1 MSTIAGI
8 ITLLIAVPICIG
20 SGYLLFIL
28 ISAATAPKRKGSST
42 ARTSPL
48 SATVVIPAH
57 NEEDVILATLQS
69 LAAVQPPLPVVVI
82 ADNCTDRT
90 AQLARDAGATVI
102 ERQNKDERG
111 KGFALAYAFDLLMNE
126 SRSGGA
132 ILGSGADTYIVVD
145 ADTQVQPDFAVRLL
159 AELPDDPAV
168 PAAVQG
174 RYGVMNGSDGWRAA
188 LMSAAFDLVNHV
200 RLLAID
206 HAGGCLGL
214 KGNGMA
220 FTRGCL
226 AQYPM
231 TGRSVTEDL
240 DYAMDLMQH
249 GGIRVQ
255 YAPHAFV
262 CAQMPV
268 TGEQARS
275 QRQRWEGGRYRVVRS
290 RAPQLLKAVVK
301 TGDLRFIGAMFEL
314 LQPPLAEQVA
324 GSVGICSLALLCLML
339 GSPFAGLALIA
350 AGFSVVSILM
360 YVFLGLGLAGA
371 KKETFKALAFAP
383 IYIVWK
389 LVLYAIG
396 IVSGRRTG
404 KADTGGADAEWVRT
418 SRIKIPVADERT
430 NP

>member
-1 MSTIAGI
+1 MSIIAGI
-8 ITLLIAVPICIG
+8 ITLLIAAPICVG

-28 ISAATAPKRKGSST
+28 ISAASAPKRKRT
-42 ARTSPL
+42 AKYQTSPL
-48 SATVVIPAH
+48 RATVVIPAH
-57 NEEDVILATLQS
+57 NEEDVILATLHS
-69 LAAVQPPLPVVVI
+69 LAMVQPPLPVVVI
-82 ADNCTDRT
+82 ADNCTDTT
-90 AQLARDAGATVI
+90 AQLARDAGAAVI
-102 ERQNKDERG
+102 ERHNSNERG
-111 KGFALAYAFDLLMNE
+111 KGFALAYAFELLMNP
-126 SRSGGA
+126 SRSGDD
-132 ILGSGADTYIVVD
+132 IPGSGADAYIVVD
-145 ADTQVQPDFAVRLL
+145 ADTQVQPDFATRLL
-159 AELPDDPAV
+159 AELPDDPSI

-174 RYGVMNGSDGWRAA
+174 RYGVMNGGDGWRAA
-188 LMSAAFDLVNHV
+188 LMSAAFDLVNHI

-226 AQYPM
+226 SQYPM

-240 DYAMDLMQH
+240 DYAMDLMQN

-290 RAPQLLKAVVK
+290 RAPQLLRAVIK
-301 TGDLRFIGAMFEL
+301 TGDIRFIGAMFEL

-324 GSVGICSLALLCLML
+324 GSIGICSLALICAML

-350 AGFSVVSILM
+350 AGFSIVSIIL
-360 YVFLGLGLAGA
+360 YVFIGLGLAGA

-389 LVLYAIG
+389 LVLYAVG
-396 IVSGRRTG
+396 IVSGRSTA

-418 SRIKIPVADERT
+418 SRIKIPVADERA

>member
-132 ILGSGADTYIVVD
+132 IWGSGADAYIVVD

-324 GSVGICSLALLCLML
+324 GCIGICSLALLCSML

-418 SRIKIPVADERT
+418 SRIKIPVADERA

>member
-8 ITLLIAVPICIG
+8 ITLLIAVPTCIG

-28 ISAATAPKRKGSST
+28 ISAATAPKRKSTVT
-42 ARTSPL
+42 ARASLL

-57 NEEDVILATLQS
+57 NEEDVISATLQS

-90 AQLARDAGATVI
+90 AQLARDAGAFVI

-111 KGFALAYAFDLLMNE
+111 KGFALAFAFDILMRGAGNANE
-126 SRSGGA
+126 VRGA
-132 ILGSGADTYIVVD
+132 GADAYIVVD

-159 AELPDDPAV
+159 AELPDDPSV
-168 PAAVQG
+168 LAAVQG
-174 RYGVMNGSDGWRAA
+174 RYGVMNGGDGWRAA

-226 AQYPM
+226 EQYPM
-231 TGRSVTEDL
+231 SGRSVTEDL

-268 TGEQARS
+268 TGDQARS

-290 RAPQLLKAVVK
+290 RAPQLLKALIS
-301 TGDLRFIGAMFEL
+301 TGDLRLVGAMFEL

-324 GSVGICSLALLCLML
+324 GCIGLSSLAILCVLL
-339 GSPFAGLALIA
+339 GSPLAGIAMMA
-350 AGFSVVSILM
+350 AGFSVASVLM
-360 YVFLGLGLAGA
+360 YVFFGLGLAGA

-389 LVLYAIG
+389 LVLYAVG
-396 IVSGRRTG
+396 LVSGRRSG

-418 SRIKIPVADERT
+418 SRIKIPIVDERT

>member
-132 ILGSGADTYIVVD
+132 LLGSGADAYIVVD

-418 SRIKIPVADERT
+418 SRIKIPVVDERT

>member
-8 ITLLIAVPICIG
+8 ITLLIAVPITIG

-28 ISAATAPKRKGSST
+28 ISAATAPKRKCPPI
-42 ARTSPL
+42 ARESPL
-48 SATVVIPAH
+48 KATVVIPAH

-69 LAAVQPPLPVVVI
+69 LAAVQPPLPIVVI
-82 ADNCTDRT
+82 ADNCSDRT
-90 AQLARDAGATVI
+90 AQLARDTGAAVI

-111 KGFALAYAFDLLMNE
+111 KGFALAYAFELLMN
-126 SRSGGA
+126 GAGNAGA
-132 ILGSGADTYIVVD
+132 IAGSGADAYIVVD

-159 AELPDDPAV
+159 AELPDDPTL

-240 DYAMDLMQH
+240 DYAMDLMQN

-255 YAPHAFV
+255 YAPHAYV

-275 QRQRWEGGRYRVVRS
+275 QRERWEGGRYRVVRS

-301 TGDLRFIGAMFEL
+301 TGDVRFVGAMFEL
-314 LQPPLAEQVA
+314 LQPPLAEQVS
-324 GSVGICSLALLCLML
+324 GCVGISSLALLCLML
-339 GSPFAGLALIA
+339 GSMYAPIALLA
-350 AGFSVVSILM
+350 AGFSIVSILL

-371 KKETFKALAFAP
+371 RKETFKALVFAP

-396 IVSGRRTG
+396 IVSRRRAG

-418 SRIKIPVADERT
+418 SRIKIPVVDERA

>member
-8 ITLLIAVPICIG
+8 ITLLITVPICVW

-28 ISAATAPKRKGSST
+28 ISAATAPKRKWT
-42 ARTSPL
+42 ITPRVSPL
-48 SATVVIPAH
+48 GATIVIPAH
-57 NEEDVILATLQS
+57 NEEDVIAATLQS
-69 LAAVQPPLPVVVI
+69 LAALQPRLPVVVI
-82 ADNCTDRT
+82 ADNCTDST
-90 AQLARDAGATVI
+90 AQLARDAGVSVI

-111 KGFALAYAFDLLMNE
+111 KGFALAFAFDTLMHGVGNANVVL
-126 SRSGGA
+126 GA
-132 ILGSGADTYIVVD
+132 GADAYIVVD

-159 AELPDDPAV
+159 AELPDDPSV

-174 RYGVMNGSDGWRAA
+174 RYGVMNGEDGWRAA

-226 AQYPM
+226 DLYPM

-268 TGEQARS
+268 TGDQARS

-290 RAPQLLKAVVK
+290 RAPQLLKALIS
-301 TGDLRFIGAMFEL
+301 TRDLRFLSAMFEL

-324 GSVGICSLALLCLML
+324 GCIGLSSLAILCVLL
-339 GSPFAGLALIA
+339 GSPFAGIA
-350 AGFSVVSILM
+350 MMTAGFSVVSVLM
-360 YVFLGLGLAGA
+360 YVFFGLGLAGA

-396 IVSGRRTG
+396 LVSGRRSG
-404 KADTGGADAEWVRT
+404 QADTGGADAEWVRT

>member
-90 AQLARDAGATVI
+90 AQLARDAGAAVI

-111 KGFALAYAFDLLMNE
+111 KGFALAYAFDLLMNGAGN
-126 SRSGGA
+126 GGA
-132 ILGSGADTYIVVD
+132 ILGSGADAYIVVD

-226 AQYPM
+226 AKYPM

-290 RAPQLLKAVVK
+290 RAPQLLQAVMK
-301 TGDLRFIGAMFEL
+301 TGDFRFIGAMFEL

-324 GSVGICSLALLCLML
+324 GCVGICSLALLCLML

-389 LVLYAIG
+389 LVLYTIG

-418 SRIKIPVADERT
+418 SRIKIPVADERA

>member
-69 LAAVQPPLPVVVI
+69 LSAVQPPLPVVVI

-90 AQLARDAGATVI
+90 AQLARDAGAAVI

-111 KGFALAYAFDLLMNE
+111 KGFALAYAFSLLMDA
-126 SRSGGA
+126 SKSDVP
-132 ILGSGADTYIVVD
+132 ITGSGADAYIVVD
-145 ADTQVQPDFAVRLL
+145 ADTQVAPDFAVRLL
-159 AELPDDPAV
+159 AELPDDPSV

-290 RAPQLLKAVVK
+290 RAPQLVKAVVK
-301 TGDLRFIGAMFEL
+301 TGDIRFIGAMFEL

-324 GSVGICSLALLCLML
+324 GCVGICSLTVLCWML
-339 GSPFAGLALIA
+339 GSPFAGLILIA

-389 LVLYAIG
+389 LVLYAVG

>member
-28 ISAATAPKRKGSST
+28 ISAATAPKRKGSSS

-132 ILGSGADTYIVVD
+132 ILGSGADAYIVVD

-226 AQYPM
+226 ALYPM

>member
-8 ITLLIAVPICIG
+8 ITVLIAVPLCVG

-28 ISAATAPKRKGSST
+28 ISAATTPKRN
-42 ARTSPL
+42 RTSTPRVSLL
-48 SATVVIPAH
+48 SATIVIPAH
-57 NEEDVILATLQS
+57 NEEDVIAATLQS
-69 LAAVQPPLPVVVI
+69 LAAVEPRLPVVVI

-90 AQLARDAGATVI
+90 AQLALDAGAFVI

-111 KGFALAYAFDLLMNE
+111 KGFALAFAFDILMH
-126 SRSGGA
+126 GA
-132 ILGSGADTYIVVD
+132 GNATEVRGAGADAYIVVD
-145 ADTQVQPDFAVRLL
+145 ADTQVQSDFAVRLL
-159 AELPDDPAV
+159 AELPDDASV

-174 RYGVMNGSDGWRAA
+174 RYGVMNGGAGWRAA

-206 HAGGCLGL
+206 HVGGCFGL

-226 AQYPM
+226 DQYPM
-231 TGRSVTEDL
+231 SGRSVTEDL

-268 TGEQARS
+268 TGDQARS

-290 RAPQLLKAVVK
+290 RAPRLLKALVS
-301 TGDLRFIGAMFEL
+301 TRDLRLLGAMFEL
-314 LQPPLAEQVA
+314 LQPPLAEHVA
-324 GSVGICSLALLCLML
+324 GCIGLSSLATLCLLL
-339 GSPFAGLALIA
+339 GGPFARIAIIA
-350 AGFSVVSILM
+350 AGFSVVSVLM
-360 YVFLGLGLAGA
+360 YVFFGLGLAGA

-389 LVLYAIG
+389 LVVYAVG
-396 IVSGRRTG
+396 LLSTRRLG

-418 SRIKIPVADERT
+418 SRIKIPIADERT

>member
-1 MSTIAGI
+1 MSTIAGL
-8 ITLLIAVPICIG
+8 ITLLIAVPTCIG

-28 ISAATAPKRKGSST
+28 TSAATAPKRKRAVT

-57 NEEDVILATLQS
+57 NEEDVISATLQS

-90 AQLARDAGATVI
+90 AQLARDAGASVI

-126 SRSGGA
+126 SRNGGA
-132 ILGSGADTYIVVD
+132 IAGSGADAYIVVD

-174 RYGVMNGSDGWRAA
+174 RYGVMNGADGWRAA

-226 AQYPM
+226 AQFPM

-301 TGDLRFIGAMFEL
+301 TGDFRFIGAMFEL

-324 GSVGICSLALLCLML
+324 GCVGICSLALLCSML

-350 AGFSVVSILM
+350 AGFSVVSILL

-418 SRIKIPVADERT
+418 SRIKIPIADERT

>member
-82 ADNCTDRT
+82 ADNCTDCT
-90 AQLARDAGATVI
+90 AQLARDAGAAVI

-111 KGFALAYAFDLLMNE
+111 KGFALAYAFDLLMNGAGN
-126 SRSGGA
+126 GGA
-132 ILGSGADTYIVVD
+132 IAGSGADAYIVVD

-159 AELPDDPAV
+159 AELPDDPGV

-290 RAPQLLKAVVK
+290 RAPQLLKAVFK
-301 TGDLRFIGAMFEL
+301 TRDLRFIGAIFEL

-324 GSVGICSLALLCLML
+324 GCVGICSLALLCLML
-339 GSPFAGLALIA
+339 GSPFAGLASIA

-418 SRIKIPVADERT
+418 SRIKIPVADERA

>member
-8 ITLLIAVPICIG
+8 ITLLIAVPICVG

-28 ISAATAPKRKGSST
+28 ISAATAPKRK
-42 ARTSPL
+42 RTSTVRVSSL
-48 SATVVIPAH
+48 SATIVIPAH
-57 NEEDVILATLQS
+57 NEEDVIAATLQS
-69 LAAVQPPLPVVVI
+69 LAAVEPRLPIVVI
-82 ADNCTDRT
+82 ADNCTDST
-90 AQLARDAGATVI
+90 AQLARDAGAFVI
-102 ERQNKDERG
+102 ERQNKAERG
-111 KGFALAYAFDLLMNE
+111 KGFALAFAFDILMN
-126 SRSGGA
+126 GA
-132 ILGSGADTYIVVD
+132 GNASEVRGAGADAYIVVD
-145 ADTQVQPDFAVRLL
+145 ADTQVQPDFALRLL
-159 AELPDDPAV
+159 AELPDDPSV

-174 RYGVMNGSDGWRAA
+174 RYGVMNGGDGWRAA
-188 LMSAAFDLVNHV
+188 LMSAAFDLVNHI

-206 HAGGCLGL
+206 NAGGCLGL

-231 TGRSVTEDL
+231 SGRSVTEDL

-249 GGIRVQ
+249 GGIRVL
-255 YAPHAFV
+255 YAPHALI

-268 TGEQARS
+268 TDDQARS

-290 RAPQLLKAVVK
+290 RAPQLLKALIA
-301 TGDLRFIGAMFEL
+301 TRDLRFLGAMFEL
-314 LQPPLAEQVA
+314 LQPPLAEQVS
-324 GSVGICSLALLCLML
+324 GCIGLSSLAILCALL
-339 GSPFAGLALIA
+339 GSPFAGIA
-350 AGFSVVSILM
+350 MVASGFSVVCVLL
-360 YVFLGLGLAGA
+360 YVFFGLGLAGA

-396 IVSGRRTG
+396 LLSGRRSG

-418 SRIKIPVADERT
+418 SRIKIPIADERT

>member
-132 ILGSGADTYIVVD
+132 LLGSGADAYIVVD

>member
-1 MSTIAGI
+1 
-8 ITLLIAVPICIG
+8 
-20 SGYLLFIL
+20 
-28 ISAATAPKRKGSST
+28 
-42 ARTSPL
+42 
-48 SATVVIPAH
+48 VIPAH

-82 ADNCTDRT
+82 ADNCTDCT
-90 AQLARDAGATVI
+90 AQLARDAGAAVI

-111 KGFALAYAFDLLMNE
+111 KGFALAYAFDLLMNGPGN
-126 SRSGGA
+126 GGA
-132 ILGSGADTYIVVD
+132 IAGSGADAYIVVD

-268 TGEQARS
+268 TGDQARS

-324 GSVGICSLALLCLML
+324 GCVGICSLALLCLML
-339 GSPFAGLALIA
+339 GSPFAGLASIA

-418 SRIKIPVADERT
+418 SRIKIPIADERT

>member
-8 ITLLIAVPICIG
+8 ITLLIAVPICVG

-28 ISAATAPKRKGSST
+28 ISAATAPKRKRAGDM
-42 ARTSPL
+42 RVSPL
-48 SATVVIPAH
+48 QATIVIPAH
-57 NEEDVILATLQS
+57 NEEDVIAATLQS
-69 LAAVQPPLPVVVI
+69 LANVEPKLPIVVI
-82 ADNCTDRT
+82 ADNCSDRT
-90 AQLARDAGATVI
+90 AELALDAGAAVL

-111 KGFALAYAFDLLMNE
+111 KGFALAYAFDVLINGAGNE
-126 SRSGGA
+126 SE
-132 ILGSGADTYIVVD
+132 LVGSGADAYIVVD

-159 AELPDDPAV
+159 AELPDDPSI

-174 RYGVMNGSDGWRAA
+174 RYGVLNGADGWRAA

-226 AQYPM
+226 DQYPM

-275 QRQRWEGGRYRVVRS
+275 QRQRWEGGRYRVVLS
-290 RAPQLLKAVVK
+290 RAPQLVKALIK
-301 TGDLRFIGAMFEL
+301 TGDCRFFGAMLEL

-324 GSVGICSLALLCLML
+324 GAIGLCSLAILCWILSSTFTVYAML
-339 GSPFAGLALIA
+339 A
-350 AGFSVVSILM
+350 AGFSVLSIVL
-360 YVFLGLGLAGA
+360 YVFMGLAFAGA

-396 IVSGRRTG
+396 LVSGRRTG

-418 SRIKIPVADERT
+418 SRIKIPVADERA

>member
-8 ITLLIAVPICIG
+8 ITLLIAVPTCIG

-28 ISAATAPKRKGSST
+28 ISAATAPKRKSTVT
-42 ARTSPL
+42 ARASLL

-57 NEEDVILATLQS
+57 NEEDVISATLQS

-90 AQLARDAGATVI
+90 AQLARDAGAFVI

-111 KGFALAYAFDLLMNE
+111 KGFALAFAFDILMRGAGNANE
-126 SRSGGA
+126 VRGA
-132 ILGSGADTYIVVD
+132 GADAYIVVD

-159 AELPDDPAV
+159 AELPDDPSV

-174 RYGVMNGSDGWRAA
+174 RYGVMNGGDGWRAA

-226 AQYPM
+226 EQYPM
-231 TGRSVTEDL
+231 SGRSVTEDL

-268 TGEQARS
+268 TGDQARS

-290 RAPQLLKAVVK
+290 RAPQLLKALVSTHDFRLV
-301 TGDLRFIGAMFEL
+301 GAMFEL

-324 GSVGICSLALLCLML
+324 GCIGLSSLAILCVLL
-339 GSPFAGLALIA
+339 GSPLAGIAMMA
-350 AGFSVVSILM
+350 AGFSVASVLM
-360 YVFLGLGLAGA
+360 YVFFGLGLAGA

-389 LVLYAIG
+389 LVLYAVG
-396 IVSGRRTG
+396 LVSGRRSG

-418 SRIKIPVADERT
+418 SRIKIPIVDERT

>member
-1 MSTIAGI
+1 MS
-8 ITLLIAVPICIG
+8 
-20 SGYLLFIL
+20 
-28 ISAATAPKRKGSST
+28 
-42 ARTSPL
+42 
-48 SATVVIPAH
+48 
-57 NEEDVILATLQS
+57 EEF
-69 LAAVQPPLPVVVI
+69 
-82 ADNCTDRT
+82 DR
-90 AQLARDAGATVI
+90 G
-102 ERQNKDERG
+102 
-111 KGFALAYAFDLLMNE
+111 
-126 SRSGGA
+126 
-132 ILGSGADTYIVVD
+132 
-145 ADTQVQPDFAVRLL
+145 
-159 AELPDDPAV
+159 
-168 PAAVQG
+168 
-174 RYGVMNGSDGWRAA
+174 
-188 LMSAAFDLVNHV
+188 NHV
-200 RLLAID
+200 SVVAID

-231 TGRSVTEDL
+231 TGRSVTEAL

-324 GSVGICSLALLCLML
+324 GCIGICSLALLCSML

-418 SRIKIPVADERT
+418 SRIKIPVADERA

>member
-8 ITLLIAVPICIG
+8 ITLVIAVPIFIG
-20 SGYLLFIL
+20 SGYLVFIL
-28 ISAATAPKRKGSST
+28 ISAATAPKRKRASEP
-42 ARTSPL
+42 RISPL
-48 SATVVIPAH
+48 SATIVIPAH
-57 NEEDVILATLQS
+57 NEEDVIAATLTS
-69 LAAVQPPLPVVVI
+69 LAAVEPRLPVVVI
-82 ADNCTDRT
+82 ADNCTDAT
-90 AQLARDAGATVI
+90 AQLARDAGAAVI

-111 KGFALAYAFDLLMNE
+111 KGFALAFAFDLLMHGSERAN
-126 SRSGGA
+126 A
-132 ILGSGADTYIVVD
+132 LSGAGADAYIVVD

-159 AELPDDPAV
+159 AELPDDPSV

-174 RYGVMNGSDGWRAA
+174 RYGVMNGGDGWRAA

-226 AQYPM
+226 SQYPM

-255 YAPHAFV
+255 YAPHACV

-290 RAPQLLKAVVK
+290 RAPQLLKALLK
-301 TGDLRFIGAMFEL
+301 TRDFRFLGAMFEL

-324 GSVGICSLALLCLML
+324 GAVGISSLALLCMMIS
-339 GSPFAGLALIA
+339 SPLAGWTLIV
-350 AGFSVVSILM
+350 AGFSIVSILM
-360 YVFLGLGLAGA
+360 YVFIGLGLAGA

-396 IVSGRRTG
+396 LVSGRRSG

>member
-8 ITLLIAVPICIG
+8 ITLLIAVPTCIG

-28 ISAATAPKRKGSST
+28 ISAATAPKRKRTVT
-42 ARTSPL
+42 AGASLL

-57 NEEDVILATLQS
+57 NEEDVISATLQS

-90 AQLARDAGATVI
+90 AQLARDAGAFVI

-111 KGFALAYAFDLLMNE
+111 KGFALAFAFDILMRGAGNANE
-126 SRSGGA
+126 VRGA
-132 ILGSGADTYIVVD
+132 GADAYIVVD

-159 AELPDDPAV
+159 AELPDDPSV

-174 RYGVMNGSDGWRAA
+174 RYGVMNGGDGWRAA

-226 AQYPM
+226 EQYPM
-231 TGRSVTEDL
+231 SGRSVTEDL

-268 TGEQARS
+268 TGDQARS

-290 RAPQLLKAVVK
+290 RAPQLLKALVSTHDFRLV
-301 TGDLRFIGAMFEL
+301 GAMFEL
-314 LQPPLAEQVA
+314 LQPPLAEQVS
-324 GSVGICSLALLCLML
+324 GCIGLSSLAILCVLI
-339 GSPFAGLALIA
+339 GSPFAGIAMMA
-350 AGFSVVSILM
+350 AGFSVASVLM
-360 YVFLGLGLAGA
+360 YVFFGLGLAGA

-389 LVLYAIG
+389 LVLYAVG
-396 IVSGRRTG
+396 LVSGRRLG

-418 SRIKIPVADERT
+418 SRIKIPIADERT

>member
-28 ISAATAPKRKGSST
+28 ISAATAPKRKYVST
-42 ARTSPL
+42 PRPSPH
-48 SATVVIPAH
+48 SATIVIPAH

-69 LAAVQPPLPVVVI
+69 LAAVQPPLPIVVI
-82 ADNCTDRT
+82 ADNCSDRT
-90 AQLARDAGATVI
+90 AQLARDTGAAVI
-102 ERQNKDERG
+102 ERQNRDERG
-111 KGFALAYAFDLLMNE
+111 KGFALAYAFRLLMNGAAD
-126 SRSGGA
+126 GGA
-132 ILGSGADTYIVVD
+132 IVGSGADAYIVVD

-240 DYAMDLMQH
+240 DYAMDLMQN

-290 RAPQLLKAVVK
+290 RAPQLLKAVVR
-301 TGDLRFIGAMFEL
+301 TGDIRFIGAMFEL

-324 GSVGICSLALLCLML
+324 GCLGICSLAVLCLML
-339 GSPFAGLALIA
+339 GSTFAGLALIA
-350 AGFSVVSILM
+350 AGFSIVSILM

-396 IVSGRRTG
+396 IVSGRSKG

-418 SRIKIPVADERT
+418 SRIKIPVADERA

>member
-132 ILGSGADTYIVVD
+132 LLGSGADAYIVVD

-350 AGFSVVSILM
+350 AGLSVVSILM

>member
-1 MSTIAGI
+1 MSTITGI
-8 ITLLIAVPICIG
+8 ITLLIAVPICFG

-28 ISAATAPKRKGSST
+28 ISAATAPKRKWSST
-42 ARTSPL
+42 ARVSPL
-48 SATVVIPAH
+48 NATIVIPAH
-57 NEEDVILATLQS
+57 NEEDVIAATLAS
-69 LAAVQPPLPVVVI
+69 LAGVEPRLPVVVI
-82 ADNCTDRT
+82 ADNCTDTT
-90 AQLARDAGATVI
+90 AQLVRDAGAAVI

-111 KGFALAYAFDLLMNE
+111 KGFALAFAFAQLMQGD
-126 SRSGGA
+126 GGA
-132 ILGSGADTYIVVD
+132 AALPGAGADAYIVVD
-145 ADTQVQPDFAVRLL
+145 ADTQVRPDFAVRLL
-159 AELPDDPAV
+159 AELPDNPDI

-174 RYGVMNGSDGWRAA
+174 RYGVMNGGDGWRAA

-206 HAGGCLGL
+206 HAGCCLGL

-226 AQYPM
+226 SQYPM

-249 GGIRVQ
+249 GGVRVQ

-290 RAPQLLKAVVK
+290 RAPQLLKALIS
-301 TGDLRFIGAMFEL
+301 TRDLRFLGAMFEL
-314 LQPPLAEQVA
+314 LQPPLAEQVS
-324 GSVGICSLALLCLML
+324 GCIGLTSLAIICALL
-339 GSPFAGLALIA
+339 GSPFAGIA
-350 AGFSVVSILM
+350 MVASGFSVVCVLM
-360 YVFLGLGLAGA
+360 YVFFGLGLAGA

-396 IVSGRRTG
+396 LLSGRRSG

-418 SRIKIPVADERT
+418 SRIKIPIADERT

>member
-28 ISAATAPKRKGSST
+28 ISAATAPKRKGPST

-69 LAAVQPPLPVVVI
+69 LATVQPPLPVVVI
-82 ADNCTDRT
+82 ADNCTDCT
-90 AQLARDAGATVI
+90 AQLARDAGAAVI

-111 KGFALAYAFDLLMNE
+111 KGFALAYAFDLLMNGAGN
-126 SRSGGA
+126 GGA
-132 ILGSGADTYIVVD
+132 IAGSGADAYIVVD

-159 AELPDDPAV
+159 AELPDDPDV

-301 TGDLRFIGAMFEL
+301 TGDFRFIGAMFEL

-324 GSVGICSLALLCLML
+324 GCVGICSLALLCSML

-418 SRIKIPVADERT
+418 SRIKIPVVDERA

>member
-28 ISAATAPKRKGSST
+28 ISAATAPKRKCSST

-82 ADNCTDRT
+82 ADNCTDCT
-90 AQLARDAGATVI
+90 AQLAREAGAAVI

-111 KGFALAYAFDLLMNE
+111 KGFALAYAFDLLMNGPGN
-126 SRSGGA
+126 GGA
-132 ILGSGADTYIVVD
+132 ILGSGADAYIVVD

-268 TGEQARS
+268 TGDQARS

-324 GSVGICSLALLCLML
+324 GCVGICSLALLCLML
-339 GSPFAGLALIA
+339 GSPFAGLASIA

-418 SRIKIPVADERT
+418 SRIKIPIADERT

>member
-111 KGFALAYAFDLLMNE
+111 KGFALAYAFDLLMNGAGN
-126 SRSGGA
+126 GGA
-132 ILGSGADTYIVVD
+132 IAGSGADAYIVVD

-159 AELPDDPAV
+159 AELPDDPGV

-290 RAPQLLKAVVK
+290 RAPQLLKAVFK
-301 TGDLRFIGAMFEL
+301 TRDLRFIGAIFEL

-324 GSVGICSLALLCLML
+324 GCVGICSLALLCLML
-339 GSPFAGLALIA
+339 GSPFAGLASIA

-418 SRIKIPVADERT
+418 SRIKIPVADERA

>member
-1 MSTIAGI
+1 MSTIAEI

-111 KGFALAYAFDLLMNE
+111 KGFALAYAFDLLMNGAGN
-126 SRSGGA
+126 GGA
-132 ILGSGADTYIVVD
+132 IAGSGADAYIVVD

-159 AELPDDPAV
+159 AELPDDPGV

-290 RAPQLLKAVVK
+290 RAPQLLKAVFK
-301 TGDLRFIGAMFEL
+301 TRDLRFIGAIFEL

-324 GSVGICSLALLCLML
+324 GCVGICSLALLCLML
-339 GSPFAGLALIA
+339 GSPFAGLASIA

-418 SRIKIPVADERT
+418 SRIKIPVADERA

>member
-132 ILGSGADTYIVVD
+132 ILGSGADAYIVVD

-301 TGDLRFIGAMFEL
+301 TGDIRFIGAMFEL

-324 GSVGICSLALLCLML
+324 GCVGICSLALLCLML

>member
-1 MSTIAGI
+1 MSTIAGL
-8 ITLLIAVPICIG
+8 ITLLIAVPTCIG

-28 ISAATAPKRKGSST
+28 TSAAIAPKRKRAVT

-57 NEEDVILATLQS
+57 NEEDVISATLQS

-90 AQLARDAGATVI
+90 AQLARDAGASVI

-126 SRSGGA
+126 SRNGGA
-132 ILGSGADTYIVVD
+132 IAGSGADAYIVVD

-174 RYGVMNGSDGWRAA
+174 RYGVMNGADSWRAA

-206 HAGGCLGL
+206 HTGGCLGL

-226 AQYPM
+226 AQFPM

-290 RAPQLLKAVVK
+290 RAPQLLKALLSTRDGRFLGAGWSSRNCSNDLYAGVEAIDAK
-301 TGDLRFIGAMFEL
+301 WNDTGKRGHLLGVRKCWFQVQLFGDEFDVAPVTFEIDIFAGERLEQLQARFDGTV
-314 LQPPLAEQVA
+314 PLCPVIDGLSTNQKERP
-324 GSVGICSLALLCLML
+324 SVGISEVKYLCEL
-339 GSPFAGLALIA
+339 FQ
-350 AGFSVVSILM
+350 SV
-360 YVFLGLGLAGA
+360 F
-371 KKETFKALAFAP
+371 
-383 IYIVWK
+383 
-389 LVLYAIG
+389 
-396 IVSGRRTG
+396 
-404 KADTGGADAEWVRT
+404 
-418 SRIKIPVADERT
+418 
-430 NP
+430 

>member
-132 ILGSGADTYIVVD
+132 LLGSGADAYIVVD
-145 ADTQVQPDFAVRLL
+145 ADTQVQPDFAVCLL

>member
-1 MSTIAGI
+1 MSTIAEI

-82 ADNCTDRT
+82 ADNCTDCT
-90 AQLARDAGATVI
+90 AQLARDAGAAVI

-111 KGFALAYAFDLLMNE
+111 KGFALAYAFDLLMNGAGN
-126 SRSGGA
+126 GGA
-132 ILGSGADTYIVVD
+132 IAGSGADAYIVVD

-159 AELPDDPAV
+159 AELPDDPGV

-290 RAPQLLKAVVK
+290 RAPQLLKAVFK
-301 TGDLRFIGAMFEL
+301 TRDLRFIGAIFEL

-324 GSVGICSLALLCLML
+324 GCVGICSLALLCLML
-339 GSPFAGLALIA
+339 GSPFAGLASIA

-418 SRIKIPVADERT
+418 SRIKIPVADERA

>member
-28 ISAATAPKRKGSST
+28 VSAATAPKRKGSSS

-132 ILGSGADTYIVVD
+132 ILGSGADAYIVVD

-324 GSVGICSLALLCLML
+324 GCVGICSLALLCLML
-339 GSPFAGLALIA
+339 GSPFAGLALVA

>member
-28 ISAATAPKRKGSST
+28 VSAATAPKRKGSSS

-132 ILGSGADTYIVVD
+132 LLGSGADAYIVVD

-324 GSVGICSLALLCLML
+324 GCVGICSLALLCLML
-339 GSPFAGLALIA
+339 GSPFAGLALVA

>member
-82 ADNCTDRT
+82 ADNCTDCT
-90 AQLARDAGATVI
+90 AQLARDAGAAVI

-111 KGFALAYAFDLLMNE
+111 KGFALAYAFDLLMNGAGN
-126 SRSGGA
+126 GGA
-132 ILGSGADTYIVVD
+132 IAGSGADAYIVVD

-159 AELPDDPAV
+159 AELPDDPGV

-324 GSVGICSLALLCLML
+324 GCVGICSLALLCLML
-339 GSPFAGLALIA
+339 GSPFAGLASIA

-418 SRIKIPVADERT
+418 SRIKIPVADERA